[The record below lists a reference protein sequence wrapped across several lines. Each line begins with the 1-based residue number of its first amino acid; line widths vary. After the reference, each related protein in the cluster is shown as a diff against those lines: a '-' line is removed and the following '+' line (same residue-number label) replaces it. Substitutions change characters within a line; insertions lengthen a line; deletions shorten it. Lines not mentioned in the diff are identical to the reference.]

1 MMYKKNG
8 SRVNTRG
15 PPVSDVLQLLFCIL
29 PSNIYYCQFL
39 HISFLH
45 GLFLTTGTRTIKY
58 LLLSIL
64 HIQLSRGLS
73 IFFFYITQV
82 SLLSEL
88 NCCATPCLHS
98 NNCYLCH
105 SKNLAER
112 DIISFCGA
120 NYVPKPKQPPVW
132 SIMME
137 KVMEEVEVERR
148 RKIKMDIHYMLDTM
162 EKSKKELN
170 ELGYSLLLG
179 PNILYDYRAIF
190 MKIYN
195 RDTIGHHLCPKKPH
209 I

>member
-1 MMYKKNG
+1 MI
-8 SRVNTRG
+8 
-15 PPVSDVLQLLFCIL
+15 VLY
-29 PSNIYYCQFL
+29 P
-39 HISFLH
+39 
-45 GLFLTTGTRTIKY
+45 TIKY
-58 LLLSIL
+58 LLHVHSYIYFFFVD
-64 HIQLSRGLS
+64 SFS
-73 IFFFYITQV
+73 TFFFYITQV

-98 NNCYLCH
+98 NNCNLCH

-120 NYVPKPKQPPVW
+120 NYVPKPKPPVW

-137 KVMEEVEVERR
+137 TVKEEKEVERR
-148 RKIKMDIHYMLDTM
+148 RKIKMDIDYMLDTM
-162 EKSKKELN
+162 EKSKNELN

-195 RDTIGHHLCPKKPH
+195 HDTKGYHLCPKKPL
-209 I
+209 